1 MRKHKTMPAVRLRKV
16 SSPADKLWPSTEPDA
31 SKRQAWMQFT
41 APTTKFVVT
50 DANLRDR
57 SLVELRVSKRPIAK
71 AYLREV
77 ERFLWENKWWWL
89 TPPIIIAIAIVLNV
103 IVEPV
108 EKAKN
113 ITSEAGFGGMMA
125 ANSAQAGRRWHD
137 TKIILTS
144 KPN

>member
-31 SKRQAWMQFT
+31 SKRQAWMEFS

-50 DANLRDR
+50 DANLKDR

-77 ERFLWENKWWWL
+77 ERLLWENKWWWL
-89 TPPIIIAIAIVLNV
+89 TPPIIIAIAIMLNV
-103 IVEPV
+103 IV
-108 EKAKN
+108 
-113 ITSEAGFGGMMA
+113 
-125 ANSAQAGRRWHD
+125 RW
-137 TKIILTS
+137 
-144 KPN
+144 